1 MSRILDLK
9 INLLNLAGLLAKSAN
24 SKWQIYVTYKKTWE
38 MDMRE
43 YVVFKGSRNGLQLV
57 LDATV
62 DFEILIENLA
72 AKLESAVDFF
82 SRGTTVELPAKVRN
96 LSCQEQEE
104 LSKLLASYGLVFR
117 EVNEQC
123 TDDIAMPEPKEI
135 ETLIVAKTIR
145 SGQEIIHQGT
155 VVIDGDVNP
164 GAEVIAGGD
173 IIVNGTC
180 RGVVH
185 AGAYGDIRAT
195 IKAQRLLAS
204 QIRIAGL
211 IARAPDHLDQPD
223 QAEVAFIEDGIVI
236 IKTVSIQEDEM
247 RELQA

>member
-1 MSRILDLK
+1 LDLK
-9 INLLNLAGLLAKSAN
+9 INFLNLAGLLAKSAN
-24 SKWQIYVTYKKTWE
+24 SKWQIYVTCKKTWE

-43 YVVFKGSRNGLQLV
+43 YVIFKGSRNGLQLV
-57 LDATV
+57 LDASV
-62 DFEILIENLA
+62 EFEVLLENLA

-82 SRGTTVELPAKVRN
+82 SRGTMVEVPAKVRN
-96 LSCQEQEE
+96 LSFQEQEE
-104 LSKLLASYGLVFR
+104 LSKLLAGYGLVFR
-117 EVNEQC
+117 EVNDQC
-123 TDDIAMPEPKEI
+123 ADDIAMFEPKEV
-135 ETLIVAKTIR
+135 ERLIVAKTIR
-145 SGQEIIHQGT
+145 SGQEIIHQGA

-195 IKAQRLLAS
+195 ITAQRLLAS

-223 QAEVAFIEDGIVI
+223 QAEVALIEDGIVI
-236 IKTVSIQEDEM
+236 IKTVSMQEDEM
-247 RELQA
+247 QKLQA